1 MEAADSAETPLPDEC
16 DLFVV
21 TDEPLDLARL
31 LAHLT
36 DRRLGGSAVFIGS
49 VRSPNRGHEVAFL
62 DYEGF
67 EPMML
72 AEMAR
77 MAGELRAPTTSST
90 PHPSPVRI
98 VLAHRLGRVL
108 PGEASML
115 VAVAAQHRAEA
126 LAACTVL
133 VESCKA
139 RLPVWKLEVGT
150 SGASRYV
157 DGTATAAPTL

>member
-1 MEAADSAETPLPDEC
+1 MDAASSAETPPPHES

-21 TDEPLDLARL
+21 TGEPLDIARL

-36 DRRLGGSAVFIGS
+36 DQALGGSAVFIGS
-49 VRSPNRGHEVAFL
+49 VRSPNRGHEIAFL
-62 DYEGF
+62 EYEGF

-77 MAGELRAPTTSST
+77 MAAELRAPATAST
-90 PHPSPVRI
+90 PHLGPVRI

-108 PGEASML
+108 PGEASMV

-126 LAACTVL
+126 LATCAVL

-139 RLPVWKLEVGT
+139 RLPVWKLEVGS